1 MTKEEVYF
9 DIVKRYEHYPEEEL
23 FKELA
28 RIGNSIK
35 EYRDMFSKV
44 IASKVSMHLLATLS
58 PLLDDSQRDDL
69 VRDQSALKYLIYTE
83 LVVRVAM
90 GSEDYVTLTPMG
102 RLVCILMSQKT
113 TRVTDRNTRLRRMI
127 ELVNLNSF
135 SDYMEEQYS
144 ESVLELNYDVPTE
157 HVVLKKI
164 TNDGSIK
171 VNRLD
176 LDPNRLLDLQTVK
189 IFKDIETF
197 LKLYPQV

>member
-9 DIVKRYEHYPEEEL
+9 DIVKRYEHYSEEDL

-28 RIGNSIK
+28 RVGNSIK

-44 IASKVSMHLLATLS
+44 IASKASMHLLATLS

-144 ESVLELNYDVPTE
+144 ESVLELDYDVPTE
-157 HVVLKKI
+157 HVVFKKI

-197 LKLYPQV
+197 LKLETSR

>member
-9 DIVKRYEHYPEEEL
+9 DIVKRHEHYPEEEL
-23 FKELA
+23 LKELA
-28 RIGNSIK
+28 RVGNSIK

-144 ESVLELNYDVPTE
+144 ESVLELDYDVPTE
-157 HVVLKKI
+157 HVVFKKI

-197 LKLYPQV
+197 LKLETSR

>member
-9 DIVKRYEHYPEEEL
+9 DIVKRYEHHSEEDL
-23 FKELA
+23 LKELA
-28 RIGNSIK
+28 RVGNLIK
-35 EYRDMFSKV
+35 EYRDMFSKA
-44 IASKVSMHLLATLS
+44 IASKLSMHLLATLS
-58 PLLDDSQRDDL
+58 PLLDDSKRDDL
-69 VRDQSALKYLIYTE
+69 VRDQSALKYLLYTE

-144 ESVLELNYDVPTE
+144 ESVLELDYDVPTE

-164 TNDGSIK
+164 SNDGSIK

-197 LKLYPQV
+197 LKLETSR

>member
-9 DIVKRYEHYPEEEL
+9 DIVKRYEHYSEEDL
-23 FKELA
+23 LKELA
-28 RIGNSIK
+28 RVGNSIK

-44 IASKVSMHLLATLS
+44 IASKASMHLLATLS

-144 ESVLELNYDVPTE
+144 ESVLELDYDVPTE
-157 HVVLKKI
+157 HVVFKKI

-197 LKLYPQV
+197 LKLETSR